1 MLLKCPERRL
11 NDYGA
16 AETGRLKAL
25 NGQRFEET
33 VIMSIYGWRAFVA
46 IAVFLPNVALSA
58 FDQTT
63 PRKAYDSLLQVFKAG
78 DAAGYASLLEP
89 VMRQRVEKEIEDKT
103 VAAELGEALKAI
115 YNELKSRT
123 VERIAI
129 DGDKASVILA
139 AQTGEGG
146 DSTAGSDSL
155 DFVRIGGLWYYAPIA
170 AGEGK
175 PSDGKDGAKT
185 DDKDAG
191 QGKDADKKEGDADKK
206 ADDADKNAGADAG
219 KDAGT
224 GDAGAG
230 DATKDVAPEPKK

>member
-1 MLLKCPERRL
+1 
-11 NDYGA
+11 
-16 AETGRLKAL
+16 
-25 NGQRFEET
+25 
-33 VIMSIYGWRAFVA
+33 MSIYGWRALVA
-46 IAVFLPNVALSA
+46 IVVFLPNVALSA

-89 VMRQRVEKEIEDKT
+89 VMRQRVEKEVEDKT

-139 AQTGEGG
+139 AQTSEDGSASAGP
-146 DSTAGSDSL
+146 DSI

-170 AGEGK
+170 VGEAK
-175 PSDGKDGAKT
+175 PSDDNGGAKT

-191 QGKDADKKEGDADKK
+191 QGADADKNADGQGDKK
-206 ADDADKNAGADAG
+206 SSGKDDADKNADAGDAEKNVDADAG
-219 KDAGT
+219 KD
-224 GDAGAG
+224 
-230 DATKDVAPEPKK
+230 DATKDNAPEPKE